1 MRKVTTHGST
11 EPVAFVTKGRQRV
24 KQYNNNSVYLNN
36 GSEFELELF
45 NPTTS
50 KVMAKIELNGTSI
63 GAGIVLRPGERV
75 FIERYLDEARKFM
88 FQTYEVNGS
97 NEDVKQAIA
106 NNGDVRV
113 LFYKES
119 TPIIYTTNTWTTTWP
134 TWGTCTYTDN
144 IGYSSPSG
152 GSNYSSSTASG
163 QACLDN
169 VNCFNGRID
178 TGASYNN
185 TSLLDFTPQSLSR
198 SIIDNPSEMHTNG
211 GNQNRRRMSKSLKS
225 SKSLETG
232 RIDKGSVSNQ
242 TFGHDYSTFDTYW
255 TWSTQW
261 KILPTSQKPLVRED
275 IKVFCANCGSRR
287 KKESH
292 KFCPNCGFKF

>member
-1 MRKVTTHGST
+1 MRKVTTMGSA
-11 EPVAFVTKGRQRV
+11 EPTAFVTKGRQRV
-24 KQYNNNSVYLNN
+24 KQYNNDTVYLNN

-45 NPTTS
+45 NPTTF

-88 FQTYEVNGS
+88 FQTYEVSGS
-97 NEDVKQAIA
+97 NEDVKRAIA

-119 TPIIYTTNTWTTTWP
+119 APISYYPNTTWVTTWP

-144 IGYSSPSG
+144 INNTGSLNGVDYSNASG
-152 GSNYSSSTASG
+152 GMSDINFNSSSNT
-163 QACLDN
+163 ACLDGI
-169 VNCFNGRID
+169 NCFDSHVDD
-178 TGASYNN
+178 TLG
-185 TSLLDFTPQSLSR
+185 FKPQSLGR
-198 SIIDNPSEMHTNG
+198 NYNG
-211 GNQNRRRMSKSLKS
+211 GNQHRKRISKSLKS

-242 TFGHDYSTFDTYW
+242 TFGHDSSTFDAHW
-255 TWSTQW
+255 TWNSQW
-261 KILPTSQKPLVRED
+261 KILPTSLKYVRSED
-275 IKVFCANCGSRR
+275 IKVFCTNCGARR

-292 KFCPNCGFKF
+292 KFCPNCGMKF